1 MKSATEIWS
10 KPFSKLPKS
19 IYKFST
25 SFVNISLA
33 NASNIHKWGKT
44 TSSLRLHCNKNQTL
58 NHVVGGC
65 EALLREKRYNYC
77 RDFILLNLGRIL
89 ESIKSIDT
97 YTHTHTFRGINDL

>member
-58 NHVVGGC
+58 NHVVGRC

-97 YTHTHTFRGINDL
+97 YTHTYIPGYK